1 MPLQVPPRRGGAHW
15 EEMQMKNM
23 KMLVLV
29 PAAVVAA
36 ACGRD
41 KAPGD
46 DALKNDLALAAQAQ
60 PYNPQQFASPTEL
73 GYVYDPATG
82 QYRQVPQYQNA
93 VPQQPVYRTVSRPTT
108 TRRASST
115 ASRSSGTRVVYQP
128 APEPVR
134 HTKRDA
140 AIGAAAGAVIGATTS
155 RDKLKGA
162 IIGGAAGAVLG
173 GIIGHTVDVQ
183 RP

>member
-1 MPLQVPPRRGGAHW
+1 
-15 EEMQMKNM
+15 MKNV
-23 KMLVLV
+23 KMLALV
-29 PAAVVAA
+29 SAAVVAA
-36 ACGRD
+36 ACGRNQS
-41 KAPGD
+41 PSD

-73 GYVYDPATG
+73 GYAYDPATG
-82 QYRQVPQYQNA
+82 QYRPVPQYQNA
-93 VPQQPVYRTVSRPTT
+93 VPQQPVYRTVARPTT
-108 TRRASST
+108 RRRTTSSGTRSS
-115 ASRSSGTRVVYQP
+115 SSGTRVVYQP
-128 APEPVR
+128 APEPIR

-155 RDKLKGA
+155 RDKIKGA